1 MARSHGLTT
10 SEGNRKGPD
19 VTYPADPGGRFASD
33 AHRRVMAHLP
43 NPDDDPISIED
54 LIGQRINRDPHTLTH
69 FTSVAEV
76 AAVLDDLDADGH
88 AKKLKSGWKNTAA
101 GFELLTGP
109 PDETALAD
117 APATIGL
124 APAQL
129 SSNGDA

>member
-1 MARSHGLTT
+1 MSYR
-10 SEGNRKGPD
+10 P
-19 VTYPADPGGRFASD
+19 DPGGTFASD

-43 NPDDDPISIED
+43 NPDDDPVSVEA
-54 LIGQRINRDPHTLTH
+54 LIRDRINRDPHTLVH
-69 FTSVAEV
+69 FTSASEV
-76 AAVLDDLDADGH
+76 AAVLDDLEDDGY

-101 GFELLTGP
+101 GFEVLTGP
-109 PDETALAD
+109 PDESALAD